1 MGKMCESLRR
11 HARRSAGVDLRDYT
25 DLSGLLPMT
34 DVLASLPQCLAPPP
48 YRMTASGVLRDF
60 IRSKTDLQAL
70 ADMFYAGDIVMSEN
84 LLASAAGEIDQPEDY
99 WFPLPNPLRDAAPRS
114 SIFHGRSVG
123 VEQNS
128 AGLVKG
134 VAQSPGA
141 PYAGLDTFR
150 FRRGEANDDDGAEE
164 EEEPPAFDGPLAVLY
179 ELFLTPRGFPDGV
192 QALCSAGCLAS
203 PLPVPS
209 ETELIAHLGS
219 LTTPRLRRLSTLLD
233 LRVPEGRWTAQ
244 MKNEIVVHPLAG
256 KLRATLLAYS
266 SFSDRRFPDEEG
278 GGGAKRAS
286 VLVGDPNWHRPH
298 RPPPLSR

>member
-34 DVLASLPQCLAPPP
+34 DVLASLPRCLAPPP

-60 IRSKTDLQAL
+60 IRSKPDLQAL
-70 ADMFYAGDIVMSEN
+70 ADMFCAGDIVKSEN
-84 LLASAAGEIDQPEDY
+84 LLASAEGEIDQPEDY

-128 AGLVKG
+128 AGLSKG

-141 PYAGLDTFR
+141 PYAGLDSFR
-150 FRRGEANDDDGAEE
+150 FRRGEANDDDGAAEEEE

-219 LTTPRLRRLSTLLD
+219 LTAPRLRRLS
-233 LRVPEGRWTAQ
+233 PA
-244 MKNEIVVHPLAG
+244 
-256 KLRATLLAYS
+256 
-266 SFSDRRFPDEEG
+266 
-278 GGGAKRAS
+278 
-286 VLVGDPNWHRPH
+286 
-298 RPPPLSR
+298 

>member
-1 MGKMCESLRR
+1 MGKMCKSLRR

-34 DVLASLPQCLAPPP
+34 DVLASLPRCLAPPP

-60 IRSKTDLQAL
+60 IRSKPDLQAL
-70 ADMFYAGDIVMSEN
+70 ADMFYAGDLELLEH
-84 LLASAAGEIDQPEDY
+84 LLASEEGEFDQPVDY
-99 WFPLPNPLRDAAPRS
+99 WFPHPDPLREAAPRS

-128 AGLVKG
+128 AGLLKG
-134 VAQSPGA
+134 VAHSPGA
-141 PYAGLDTFR
+141 PYAGLDSFR

-219 LTTPRLRRLSTLLD
+219 LTTPRLRRLSTLLV
-233 LRVPEGRWTAQ
+233 LRVPEG
-244 MKNEIVVHPLAG
+244 MYK
-256 KLRATLLAYS
+256 
-266 SFSDRRFPDEEG
+266 
-278 GGGAKRAS
+278 
-286 VLVGDPNWHRPH
+286 
-298 RPPPLSR
+298 